1 MKKNEAGFT
10 LMEIIVVIVI
20 ISLMVGFAVPK
31 LDSFLSEDKSKKGIR
46 IFCSYIRELKL
57 EALKKS
63 QDFVLVIDPDSDKF
77 WIDVDDEE
85 TAQKKS
91 PGKDIDIAGVQ
102 SGYIDYSTTSKIYVR
117 FYSKGYNDPFVVT
130 LKNRIDNKIFTI
142 AVNPF
147 LASPVIYNKLCFF
160 EECFS

>member
-1 MKKNEAGFT
+1 MKNSEAGFT

-46 IFCSYIRELKL
+46 ILSSYIRELKL

-63 QDFVLVIDPDSDKF
+63 QDFILVIDPESDSF
-77 WIDVDDEE
+77 WLDVKEGE
-85 TAQKKS
+85 NPEKKDL
-91 PGKDIDIAGVQ
+91 GKDVDIAGVQ
-102 SGYIDYSTTSKIYVR
+102 SGYGDYSTTRKIFVR

-130 LKNRIDNKIFTI
+130 LKNRIDNKIFSI
-142 AVNPF
+142 AVHPF